1 MAPNFLGE
9 TILQSDW
16 IIWFPLFS
24 FDFKSIDG
32 PNNNWLDSTWLS
44 RTFLI
49 FSRFLEIQKGD
60 LISCGEGILENRWII
75 CFPSL
80 YFNLKNLSDITSL
93 SFIRFDWILPDSAV
107 LFSYFEN
114 FLQFKMGDLISG
126 GNQFCRTAELF
137 SLPFCILVLK
147 GWTT

>member
-80 YFNLKNLSDITSL
+80 YFNLKILRDITSL

-126 GNQFCRTAELF
+126 GNQFCRTTELF